1 MGGKDAMEKAITLH
15 LDPDLVQRAE
25 DFSKRTG
32 KSLSQVVSEFLRR
45 LPEPLPEAVAA
56 SAPITKSLRGVLRGS
71 GVSEDD
77 FRRHLE
83 EKYL

>member
-1 MGGKDAMEKAITLH
+1 MEKAVTLH

-25 DFSKRTG
+25 AFSERTG
-32 KSLSQVVSEFLRR
+32 KSLSQVVSELLRK
-45 LPEPLPEAVAA
+45 LPEPEGTAA

>member
-1 MGGKDAMEKAITLH
+1 MEKAVTLH

-25 DFSKRTG
+25 AFSERTG
-32 KSLSQVVSEFLRR
+32 KSLSQVVSELLRK
-45 LPEPLPEAVAA
+45 LPESSPEATAV

-77 FRRHLE
+77 FLRHLE
-83 EKYL
+83 GKYL